1 MAQNEDHNELFFHE
15 DGSDLPP
22 SILEI
27 FDEET
32 KDDDDDDDEPTEE
45 ELLED
50 EPF

>member
-1 MAQNEDHNELFFHE
+1 MSHNEGHNELFFHE

-32 KDDDDDDDEPTEE
+32 KDDDDDDEPTEE